1 MLINMEKWK
10 KDVINNIYRKFEE
23 YDITEEKTDLSISIT
38 DNYLSYK
45 KESINELAL
54 IINGYRIAAYENWDP
69 EKFAIGSTTGT
80 KLTNGEI
87 ADIMNFN
94 IIKTFYRIAKHE
106 LAKPKERH

>member
-1 MLINMEKWK
+1 MEKWK
-10 KDVINNIYRKFEE
+10 KDIINNICRKFEE
-23 YDITEEKTDLSISIT
+23 DDITEEKTDLSINIT

-80 KLTNGEI
+80 KLTDGEI
-87 ADIMNFN
+87 ANIMNFN
-94 IIKTFYRIAKHE
+94 IIKKFYRFAKNE
-106 LAKPKERH
+106 LAKSKERH